1 MRPGADAS
9 WCDEESIGG
18 GGLGPATLRPDH
30 GASARRAVRGPV
42 WAHATPCR

>member
-18 GGLGPATLRPDH
+18 PVQGPATYRLDH
-30 GASARRAVRGPV
+30 GASARRALPGPV
-42 WAHATPCR
+42 SAHATPCR

>member
-18 GGLGPATLRPDH
+18 PVQGPATHRLDH
-30 GASARRAVRGPV
+30 GASARRALPGPV
-42 WAHATPCR
+42 SAHATPCC